1 MWTVNN
7 KYTRLWH
14 SGFKG
19 GANKSFYFMWEDY
32 LITFFNIKPL
42 SKMKIQTERLLEFT
56 AERKV

>member
-42 SKMKIQTERLLEFT
+42 SKMKI
-56 AERKV
+56 